1 MNISQNFS
9 WIIDKINTA
18 KIDIDSSD
26 ILIETK
32 FARDSLFKEVLD
44 SFNGQPIK
52 IFQIGAIES
61 LEDKFRV
68 GSGWS
73 DMFWGLYIKKY
84 GGAIVVA
91 EMNLNHI
98 ANSSFLAQQ
107 LSYETNFIF
116 GDANN
121 FISKGYDIYYLDGAD
136 ISYAA
141 DAYEQTLNQFKK
153 IENENCVVLV
163 DDLPSKGKLLLDYLK
178 EKNIPYTT
186 YDFGSGMIKIDM
198 RSK

>member
-1 MNISQNFS
+1 MNILQDFS
-9 WIIDKINTA
+9 WIIDKINGG
-18 KIDIDSSD
+18 KLDIDSD
-26 ILIETK
+26 NMLVDAAC
-32 FARDSLFKEVLD
+32 ARDALFKEVLD
-44 SFNGQPIK
+44 SFDGQPVK

-61 LEDKFRV
+61 LENKFRV

-73 DMFWGLYIKKY
+73 DMFWGLYTKKY
-84 GGAIVVA
+84 GGALVIA
-91 EMNLNHI
+91 EMCLNHI
-98 ANSSFLAQQ
+98 ANSNFLAQQ
-107 LSYETNFIF
+107 FGYECNFIF

-141 DAYEQTLNQFKK
+141 DAYEQTLSQFKK

-186 YDFGSGMIKIDM
+186 YNFGSGMAKIDM

>member
-1 MNISQNFS
+1 MNISQDFS
-9 WIIDKINTA
+9 WIIDKINA
-18 KIDIDSSD
+18 GKIDIDSPD
-26 ILIETK
+26 ILVDATC
-32 FARDSLFKEVLD
+32 ARDPLFKEVLN
-44 SFNGQPIK
+44 SFDGKPIK
-52 IFQIGAIES
+52 VFQIGAIES
-61 LEDKFRV
+61 LENKFRI

-84 GGAIVVA
+84 GGALVVA
-91 EMNLNHI
+91 ELCLNHI
-98 ANSSFLAQQ
+98 ANSNFLAQQ
-107 LSYETNFIF
+107 LGYETSFIF

-121 FISKGYDIYYLDGAD
+121 FISSGYDIYYLDGAD

-141 DAYEQTLNQFKK
+141 DAYDQTLQQFKK

-163 DDLPSKGKLLLDYLK
+163 DDLPTKGKTLLNYLK

-186 YDFGSGMIKIDM
+186 YNFGSGMAKIDM